1 MEREKDFN
9 IAKNVKIIE
18 WLKTEILD
26 SVAGLFKGLQK
37 GSEQVF
43 VDFLANI
50 VVLTYILGRRL
61 GLSFRELDQEV
72 LHKIAQNKETGHQ
85 LEEWFGDLSALQ
97 QHIDKR

>member
-1 MEREKDFN
+1 MEREKEFN

-26 SVAGLFKGLQK
+26 SIAGLFKGLQK

-50 VVLTYILGRRL
+50 IVLTYILGRRL
-61 GLSFRELDQEV
+61 GLSFRELDQEI
-72 LHKIAQNKETGHQ
+72 LNKIAQNKETGHQ